1 MKKWMGWLLAGVLL
15 AGTLCGCGKETERGA
30 SDSSGQQA
38 QEEGGQ
44 TQDGDRQ
51 QAQEE
56 GGQTQDAAGQQ
67 EQDAVGQVQNEGGQ
81 EENDEQALQTTES
94 AQIRVGSLKGPTSM
108 GLVWLMDRQE
118 QGLAENEYSF
128 TMEATA
134 DMLLPK
140 VISGELDIVLVPANV
155 ASVLYHKTEG
165 GVSAIDINTLGV
177 LYLVSADQSVSQMED
192 LRGRTIY
199 LTGMGTTPDFVLQYL
214 LAENGIALS
223 DVTLEYKVE
232 AAEVAAYLAENPEA
246 VGLLPQPYV
255 TALSIQNPDIVPVL
269 DMTAEWDH
277 VQGESGGMLV
287 TGVTV
292 VRNEFLAAHPAAVEA
307 FLEEH
312 RQSADYANR
321 NVDQA
326 AALVEHFGIVEKAA
340 VAEKALPYCNI
351 TCLTGEEM
359 KAALSGYLQVLA
371 GYDAAFVGGGV
382 PEDAFYFC
390 GQ

>member
-1 MKKWMGWLLAGVLL
+1 MKKWMTWLLTGLFLAGVL
-15 AGTLCGCGKETERGA
+15 AGCGKENGERTQ
-30 SDSSGQQA
+30 SS
-38 QEEGGQ
+38 EP
-44 TQDGDRQ
+44 
-51 QAQEE
+51 
-56 GGQTQDAAGQQ
+56 
-67 EQDAVGQVQNEGGQ
+67 VK
-81 EENDEQALQTTES
+81 
-94 AQIRVGSLKGPTSM
+94 IRIGSLKGPTSM

-118 QGLAENEYSF
+118 QGLTEQEYTF

-140 VISGELDIVLVPANV
+140 MISGELDLALVPANV

-165 GVSAIDINTLGV
+165 GVSVIDINTLGV
-177 LYLVSADQSVSQMED
+177 LYLVSADQSISNMED

-214 LAENGIALS
+214 LAENGIGLS
-223 DVTLEYKVE
+223 DVTLEYKTE
-232 AAEVAAYLAENPEA
+232 AAEAAACLAENPEA
-246 VGLLPQPYV
+246 AGLLPQPYV

-269 DMTAEWDH
+269 DMTAEWNL

-292 VRNEFLAAHPAAVEA
+292 VRNEFLSENPDAVAA

-312 RQSADYANR
+312 RASAEYANT
-321 NVDQA
+321 NAAEA
-326 AALVEHFGIVEKAA
+326 AALVERFGIVEKAA

-351 TCLTGEEM
+351 ACMTGEEM
-359 KAALSGYLQVLA
+359 KAALSGYLTVLA
-371 GYDAAFVGGGV
+371 GFDPAFIGGGV
-382 PEDAFYFC
+382 PEDTFYFC

>member
-1 MKKWMGWLLAGVLL
+1 MKKRMAWLLAGLL
-15 AGTLCGCGKETERGA
+15 LLSALTGCGNEKEDRAPGDA
-30 SDSSGQQA
+30 P
-38 QEEGGQ
+38 Q
-44 TQDGDRQ
+44 TREDTLPGDG
-51 QAQEE
+51 
-56 GGQTQDAAGQQ
+56 GQQ
-67 EQDAVGQVQNEGGQ
+67 EDGTR
-81 EENDEQALQTTES
+81 ALV
-94 AQIRVGSLKGPTSM
+94 RVGSLKGPTSM

-118 QGLAENEYSF
+118 QGLAQNEYTF

-140 VISGELDIVLVPANV
+140 VISGELDLVLVPANV

-165 GVSAIDINTLGV
+165 GVSVIDINTLGV
-177 LYLVSADQSVSQMED
+177 LYLVSADQSVSEMED
-192 LRGRTIY
+192 LKGRTIY

-223 DVTLEYKVE
+223 DVTLEYKAE

-269 DMTAEWDH
+269 DTTAEWEK

-292 VRNEFLAAHPAAVEA
+292 VRNEFLAAHPDAVAA

-312 RQSADYANR
+312 SESADYANE
-321 NVDQA
+321 NASGA

-351 TCLTGEEM
+351 TCMTGEEM
-359 KAALSGYLQVLA
+359 RSALSGYLTVLS
-371 GYDAAFVGGGV
+371 GFDVSFIGGGV
-382 PEDAFYFC
+382 PEDAFYYLP
-390 GQ
+390 